1 MRNTSLWII
10 VKDDKIF
17 LWRKKTWMATGVYNG
32 VGWKQEWEE
41 SIETCMIREAREEIG
56 IDVLEKDLEK
66 VGVMRFYFKNTPHYN
81 TETHVYLIHDF
92 SWEIIES
99 DEIEPHWF
107 QLSNI
112 PYEKMWE
119 ADKIWLPEV
128 LAWKRWILYT
138 WYFDKDNGKLS
149 KFVNWLD

>member
-17 LWRKKTWMATGVYNG
+17 LWRKKTWMATGVFNG
-32 VGWKQEWEE
+32 VWGKQEWEE

-81 TETHVYLIHDF
+81 NECHVFMIHDF

-107 QLSNI
+107 ELSDI
-112 PYEKMWE
+112 PFQKMWE
-119 ADKIWLPEV
+119 ADKIWLWEV
-128 LAWKRWILYT
+128 LQWSRNIEYT
-138 WYFDKDNGKLS
+138 FYYDKDNGELS
-149 KFVNWLD
+149 RQSEALD